1 MCLKAMQEASGSS
14 VVVWIDLEPGV
25 NKGTHEPSPDSALV
39 IGRITGAQ
47 VAVVACFVF
56 GMTRRQ
62 RPQAHRCE
70 QTLLYDLEHR
80 LPACWYEDGMAQ
92 GDGQD
97 LIGPAGG
104 VVALLAVDDIIQVP
118 AGSLPEAVV
127 EGLVGQRGVLGQ
139 PLRCRLILFGA
150 YPAFQ

>member
-1 MCLKAMQEASGSS
+1 
-14 VVVWIDLEPGV
+14 
-25 NKGTHEPSPDSALV
+25 
-39 IGRITGAQ
+39 
-47 VAVVACFVF
+47 
-56 GMTRRQ
+56 
-62 RPQAHRCE
+62 
-70 QTLLYDLEHR
+70 
-80 LPACWYEDGMAQ
+80 MAQ

-139 PLRCRLILFGA
+139 PLRCRLTLFGA